1 MGIRKK
7 FDISKILEQDIMG
20 AYLPAKRITMAPWKI
35 VPKKEFDALR
45 DEVKGYYDKIED
57 NNAYLKAIATQMH
70 QLRLPDISVLSRE
83 QIRRIYETSAP
94 VMGVVNYIAE
104 NVGEVATYLEL
115 SDRNGEVVEKHPLL
129 DTLARPNDRYNLRK
143 FVTAWAINRLLFGD
157 AWTYVV
163 RKVGKEGGVQL
174 YLIPS
179 QRVIQKDGQ
188 AMFEGIKLLGVAGS
202 PTIKMT
208 DVFESFDYNLDDTSV
223 FGTSKVVAA
232 AVYLTVMDKGMRRQD
247 STLEVGGATHIITP
261 KPDDIGSVLPQ
272 HMAEAEKLANGKNS
286 LGKKRFFQFPI
297 EVHQLGNT
305 PVDLSILDS
314 HKEAVTALCFA
325 FKLPVDLY
333 YGQAKYENAK
343 EAKKTIYEQNAIPL
357 ANEFAEDLLHH
368 LGLDKE
374 GYRLRVNTDNIAVLQ
389 DKPGDILDN
398 LGKMHATLNEMRE
411 AYGYERIEEAYADQ
425 PMLPMGTMFGNE
437 YGDIDINEGSNA

>member
-1 MGIRKK
+1 MRQEWGEICPINAMNMAPLKI
-7 FDISKILEQDIMG
+7 ISK
-20 AYLPAKRITMAPWKI
+20 
-35 VPKKEFDALR
+35 KEYDALR
-45 DEVKGYYDKIED
+45 NEVKGYYEQVED
-57 NNAYLKAIATQMH
+57 NNAYLKAISAQM
-70 QLRLPDISVLSRE
+70 QKLRLPDMSVISRE
-83 QIRRIYETSAP
+83 QIKRIYETSAP

-115 SDRNGEVVEKHPLL
+115 TKNGEPVEKHPLL
-129 DTLARPNDRYNLRK
+129 DTLRRPNDRYNLRK
-143 FVTAWAINRLLFGD
+143 FVTAWSVNRLLFGD

-163 RKVGKEGGVQL
+163 RKVGKEGGVSL

-179 QRVIQKDGQ
+179 QRVVQKDGQ
-188 AMFEGIKLLGVAGS
+188 AVFEGIQIYGVSGA
-202 PTIKMT
+202 PTIKMNE
-208 DVFESFDYNLDDTSV
+208 VFESFDYNLDDESI

-232 AVYLTVMDKGMRRQD
+232 AVYLTVMEKGMRRQD
-247 STLEVGGATHIITP
+247 STLEAGGATHLITP
-261 KPDDIGSVLPQ
+261 RPDETGSVLPQ
-272 HMAEAEKLANGKNS
+272 HAAEAEKLANGKAS

-297 EVHQLGNT
+297 EVHQLGSN
-305 PVDLSILDS
+305 PVDLSILES

-368 LGLDKE
+368 LGMDKE
-374 GYRLRVNTDNIAVLQ
+374 GYELKVNTDNISVLQ
-389 DKPGDILDN
+389 DKPGDVLDN
-398 LGKMHATLNEMRE
+398 LTKMHATLNEMRE
-411 AYGYERIEEAYADQ
+411 AYGYPRIEKDWADQ

-437 YGDIDINEGSNA
+437 YGDIDINENTNA